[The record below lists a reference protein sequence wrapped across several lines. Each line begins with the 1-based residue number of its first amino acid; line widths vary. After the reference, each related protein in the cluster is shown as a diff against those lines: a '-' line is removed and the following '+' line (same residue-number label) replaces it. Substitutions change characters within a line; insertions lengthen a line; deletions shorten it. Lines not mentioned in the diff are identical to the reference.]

1 MKLWKV
7 IQESRQSSKKEKITF
22 ETLFLTVLLC
32 VNKRTNRL
40 ERFVL
45 YTNLI
50 ISNFITC
57 IYRKLTI
64 NYSKFHMKNYQACF
78 FYKDLANSRIFSWHA
93 RWEKRLPPLPKKL
106 AWPSMSSNPPSIPTN
121 LLRNAFGHFDGKTPS
136 VNSWRLFESPG
147 LSSFPNYF

>member
-1 MKLWKV
+1 M
-7 IQESRQSSKKEKITF
+7 
-22 ETLFLTVLLC
+22 LLC

-57 IYRKLTI
+57 IYRKLSI
-64 NYSKFHMKNYQACF
+64 NYSKFHTKNYQACF
-78 FYKDLANSRIFSWHA
+78 FYKDLANSRSFSWHA

-106 AWPSMSSNPPSIPTN
+106 ARPSMSSNPPSPSPQICSETLLAILMRKPPLPTADVCFKALDF
-121 LLRNAFGHFDGKTPS
+121 LLFQIISNYNISLR
-136 VNSWRLFESPG
+136 
-147 LSSFPNYF
+147 SF